1 MLLETNTALCKIIK
15 LKYYLLTM
23 YSDLR
28 FKVHLQTL
36 FFKLKT
42 PFLQNTPG
50 RLLKNIHLA
59 FSTSFLIK
67 HQEDC

>member
-1 MLLETNTALCKIIK
+1 MLLETSTVLWKITK
-15 LKYYLLTM
+15 LEYYLLTM
-23 YSDLR
+23 YSDLLS
-28 FKVHLQTL
+28 KVHLQTL

-50 RLLKNIHLA
+50 RLLENIHSA